1 MARHLHRYR
10 EIATVLTRHGLY
22 ATAVQAGLG
31 RWVPAPVAEGV
42 DETSDGPELLA
53 SAFEELG
60 AAFVK
65 LGQLISTRP
74 DIFPEEYCDA
84 FAKLTDSSAPV
95 PFEELEAVIE
105 ADLGVSVD
113 EAYAWFD
120 RVPVAAASIGQVH
133 RARLHDGRSVV
144 VKIRRPGV
152 AAEVHEDLD
161 ILRTLAGRLVRSSQT
176 LADMDFTRLVD
187 QFSASLRAELD
198 YVVEARACEEIGA
211 SFEGDPAVH
220 IPWIDWENTTARVL
234 TMEELSGVRIDDLEA
249 LDAAGIDRPVLAR
262 QIADMFMSMVFED
275 GVFHADP
282 HAGNLFIEDDGTIG
296 MIDFGSVG
304 RINETMRRRFATM
317 VLAFSKNNPDAITR
331 GLLEIAPAHGSLD
344 RALLRRDVARMTD
357 RLDGSTLAE
366 IRVDELGSE
375 LFAIVRRHR
384 LSLPPEL
391 VQLFRMLI
399 IADGLGR
406 KVDPEFDI
414 NEALAPLTERLIEE
428 RMDPFAWAGRLK
440 DVAVSAAEFG
450 IDLPDFARK
459 LVDRIDSGT
468 LDVHI
473 RASELDPLIARLE
486 RTGDRLVAALLVAS
500 MVTGGTNVLVAYRDQ
515 LGKLVG
521 PAIAAGGAVLTGGS
535 AYIAWSSR
543 PRRRLPR

>member
-31 RWVPAPVAEGV
+31 RWAPSVEGI
-42 DETSDGPELLA
+42 DHESGGPELLV

-74 DIFPEEYCDA
+74 DIFPEEYCAA
-84 FAKLTDSSAPV
+84 FAKLTDSSIPV
-95 PFEELEAVIE
+95 PFDELEAVIE
-105 ADLGVSVD
+105 ADLVTSVD

-133 RARLHDGRSVV
+133 RARLHDGRRVV

-161 ILRTLAGRLVRSSQT
+161 ILRNLANRLVRTSQT
-176 LADMDFTRLVD
+176 LADMDFVRLVD
-187 QFSASLRAELD
+187 EFSASLRAELD
-198 YVVEARACEEIGA
+198 YVVEARACEEIGT
-211 SFEGDPAVH
+211 SFQDDPSVN
-220 IPWIDWENTTARVL
+220 IPWIHWQNTTPRVL

-249 LDAAGIDRPVLAR
+249 LEEAGIDRPALAKR
-262 QIADMFMSMVFED
+262 SADVFIRMVFED

-282 HAGNLFIEDDGTIG
+282 HAGNLFVEDDGTIG
-296 MIDFGSVG
+296 IIDFGSVG
-304 RINETMRRRFATM
+304 RINEGMRRQFAKM
-317 VLAFSKNNPDAITR
+317 MLAFVKGNPDAIVR
-331 GLLEIAPAHGSLD
+331 ALLEIAPSGSLD
-344 RALLRRDVARMTD
+344 RSLLRSDVAKMTD

-366 IRVDELGSE
+366 VRVDQLGSE

-391 VQLFRMLI
+391 VQLFRMLT

-406 KVDPEFDI
+406 KIDPEFDI
-414 NEALAPLTERLIEE
+414 NGALAPFAERLVQQ

-440 DVAVSAAEFG
+440 DVASSAAEFG

-473 RASELDPLIARLE
+473 RASELDPMVARLE
-486 RTGDRLVAALLVAS
+486 RTGDRLVAALIVGS
-500 MVTGGTNVLVAYRDQ
+500 MITGGTNILVAYKNQ
-515 LGKLVG
+515 LGKIVG
-521 PAIAAGGAVLTGGS
+521 PAIAAGGAALTGGS
-535 AYIAWSSR
+535 AYIAWTSR
-543 PRRRLPR
+543 PRRRR